1 MAHELIAYYSRA
13 GENYV
18 GGEIRCI
25 EVGNTKVAAQM
36 LSPAQAA
43 PKTALQARRFRR
55 PLARTT
61 AAMLHTT

>member
-1 MAHELIAYYSRA
+1 MCIRDSTPHSRQ
-13 GENYV
+13 
-18 GGEIRCI
+18 
-25 EVGNTKVAAQM
+25 VAAQM